1 MKTNEVSQGVKV
13 GGRREGGQRSG
24 GRVRQAGIRHALKL
38 GKDNHISISIEYN
51 IDDI

>member
-1 MKTNEVSQGVKV
+1 MKTNEVSQAVKV
-13 GGRREGGQRSG
+13 GGRRGGQRSG